1 MEFTGERV
9 VPGQTDVDLMNEH
22 LARYSFAEALVAGK
36 EVLDAGCGVGYGS
49 ARLAR
54 SADRVVALDNAWEP
68 LLATQHDY
76 VADSNVRL
84 IEGDCRNLP
93 FSDASFDVVVAF
105 EVIEDLEN
113 WRSLLSEARRVL
125 TPGGRL
131 LVSTP
136 NRVYYE
142 QTRNTPNLYH
152 VHEFDYDEFQG
163 ELAKFFKNTTMF
175 LENHSDAVTFTPHQA
190 KGVRTFLEATSAD
203 PEQAHFFLAVC
214 SAERLYGSPAFVYL
228 PTAGNVVRER
238 EQHIDL
244 LASEV
249 GGKQELLKEL
259 GQELRRLQAEHREQR
274 QQARQAIEDLEEEND
289 KKTVWVKQLDEE
301 LARYEQDLEER
312 TQWALKLQHDLN
324 RAVEN
329 YRKLEAHKVEK
340 HQELEK
346 CVGLLDDAEQQVMER
361 TNWAKRVDQQLGQ
374 VREQLANVY
383 ASPAYRV
390 GRRLRLAPE
399 VPAGDE
405 NPPPA
410 AAEAKDK

>member
-36 EVLDAGCGVGYGS
+36 RVLDAGCGVGYGS

-54 SADRVVALDNAWEP
+54 SADRVVGFDSAREP
-68 LLATQHDY
+68 LLTTQHDY
-76 VADSNVRL
+76 ANFDVRL
-84 IEGDCRNLP
+84 AEGDCRSLP

-105 EVIEDLEN
+105 EVIEHLEN
-113 WRSLLSEARRVL
+113 WRGLLSEARRVL

-136 NRVYYE
+136 NKVYYQ
-142 QTRNTPNLYH
+142 QTRTTPNLYH
-152 VHEFDYDEFQG
+152 VHEFNYGEFRE
-163 ELAKFFKNTTMF
+163 ELAKFFTNTTMF
-175 LENHSDAVTFTPHQA
+175 LENHSDAVTFTPLEA

-214 SAERLYGSPAFVYL
+214 SAEPLFGSPAFVYL
-228 PTAGNVVRER
+228 PTAGNVVHER

-244 LASEV
+244 LASEI

-274 QQARQAIEDLEEEND
+274 QQARHAIEELEEEND

-312 TQWALKLQHDLN
+312 TQWALKLQDDLS

-329 YRKLEAHKVEK
+329 YRKLEAHKAEK
-340 HQELEK
+340 HRELEK
-346 CVGLLDDAEQQVMER
+346 CVGLLDDAEQQVIER

-410 AAEAKDK
+410 APEAKDK

>member
-22 LARYSFAEALVAGK
+22 LARYGFAESLVAGK
-36 EVLDAGCGVGYGS
+36 RVLDAGCGVGYGS

-54 SADRVVALDNAWEP
+54 SADHVVGLDNAREP
-68 LLATQHDY
+68 LLTTKHEY
-76 VADSNVRL
+76 GDSHVRL
-84 IEGDCRNLP
+84 AEGDCRSLP

-105 EVIEDLEN
+105 EVIEHLEN
-113 WRSLLSEARRVL
+113 WRGLLAEARRVL

-136 NRVYYE
+136 NKVYYQ
-142 QTRNTPNLYH
+142 QTRTTPNLYH
-152 VHEFDYDEFQG
+152 VHEFDYDEFRG

-175 LENHSDAVTFTPHQA
+175 LENHSDAITFTPLTA
-190 KGVRTFLEATSAD
+190 RGVRTFLEATSSH
-203 PEQAHFFLAVC
+203 PEEAHFFVAVC
-214 SAERLYGSPAFVYL
+214 SGELLYGSPAFVYL
-228 PTAGNVVRER
+228 PTAGNVRHER

-244 LASEV
+244 LVSEV
-249 GGKQELLKEL
+249 GRKQELLKDL
-259 GQELRRLQAEHREQR
+259 GQELRRLYGEHREQ
-274 QQARQAIEDLEEEND
+274 QQARQAIEELEQENE

-312 TQWALKLQHDLN
+312 TQWALKLQDDLN

-329 YRKLEAHKVEK
+329 YRNLEAHKAEK

-346 CVGLLDDAEQQVMER
+346 CVRVLDDAEQQVIER
-361 TNWAKRVDQQLGQ
+361 TNWAKRVQQQLGE
-374 VREQLANVY
+374 VREQLTNVY

-399 VPAGDE
+399 IPAGGE
-405 NPPPA
+405 SPPA
-410 AAEAKDK
+410 AREAKNE